1 MINLTKTYRL
11 MWDLNTMIV
20 TADPSIVY
28 SGISLI
34 NYFTGYIESD
44 YWDDIENALAVMP
57 LIWPR
62 PTDDEPGT
70 V

>member
-57 LIWPR
+57 LI
-62 PTDDEPGT
+62 
-70 V
+70 